1 MMPSITQLA
10 SASDG
15 SSGSRRRLHSAFVAA
30 GRGRRRLQ
38 PESQLQRQEA
48 EFVLVEA
55 SVRSG
60 SGSGVELTPEVDDIR
75 RQRLHQHHSGDDNLG
90 EGLVLTELLICVIS
104 LKGNYMGLSP
114 SP

>member
-38 PESQLQRQEA
+38 PTAESQLQRQEA

-60 SGSGVELTPEVDDIR
+60 SGSRSELTPEVR
-75 RQRLHQHHSGDDNLG
+75 GQQHLRDDNDDDDDDDND
-90 EGLVLTELLICVIS
+90 EG
-104 LKGNYMGLSP
+104 GFGLDCNIDWCRKV
-114 SP
+114 